1 MYSFIL
7 FIHAPILFCI
17 GDGSIEQFIA
27 ARIDTKDPNWNSSFV
42 FKNTSF
48 HLWPGLT
55 MLNAIFFYIIH
66 SINICIVLA
75 SKMLK

>member
-1 MYSFIL
+1 MIDSFIL
-7 FIHAPILFCI
+7 FIYAPILSYI
-17 GDGSIEQFIA
+17 GDGRIERSIA

-55 MLNAIFFYIIH
+55 MLNAIFFKLFIPL
-66 SINICIVLA
+66 ICA
-75 SKMLK
+75 